1 MADGGYGYNHNAAA
15 ATINATSVSPTYGS
29 GGGEVGYHGRLTL
42 DDRPLSTVG
51 GHGMEHLDEPIEE
64 SEKARKKPKTLFER
78 TEDFLRNVQR
88 QQ

>member
-1 MADGGYGYNHNAAA
+1 
-15 ATINATSVSPTYGS
+15 
-29 GGGEVGYHGRLTL
+29 
-42 DDRPLSTVG
+42 
-51 GHGMEHLDEPIEE
+51 MEHLDEPIEE

>member
-1 MADGGYGYNHNAAA
+1 M
-15 ATINATSVSPTYGS
+15 
-29 GGGEVGYHGRLTL
+29 

-64 SEKARKKPKTLFER
+64 SEKTRKKPKTLFER